1 MLMKEQIILS
11 FVKGIAKTSGVVTIL
26 ALVSGIWYMVNET
39 INCYTDD
46 NKETVKDENN
56 VIVEN
61 TDLLAKDDNMSYIE
75 AIHEEDRVEDS
86 KYRYIFD
93 KLVL

>member
-61 TDLLAKDDNMSYIE
+61 TDLLTKDDNMSYI
-75 AIHEEDRVEDS
+75 EDRVEDS

>member
-75 AIHEEDRVEDS
+75 AIHVEDS